1 MGDLHH
7 WFPIIPIQHDQYHD
21 LDYHLRSTI
30 LRQIRLNKEYIQAY
44 TYLYLPIFTIYLSF
58 FLSLSIYN
66 TNFQTNSSGY
76 NFSYFPVID
85 GSYPCLSTGYVYIYI
100 HTYIYTYTVYI
111 HIHIYIYTYT
121 YTYTYTCTYPYA
133 PCMDYLT
140 TFTPNIAEM

>member
-66 TNFQTNSSGY
+66 TNFQANSYWGNQGALLSQIQKNTFCACRYLRTCGLQEETNGILNLSQAERVVLSGNN
-76 NFSYFPVID
+76 NFQTITSAFFGTQNG
-85 GSYPCLSTGYVYIYI
+85 GSTAGTL
-100 HTYIYTYTVYI
+100 
-111 HIHIYIYTYT
+111 
-121 YTYTYTCTYPYA
+121 
-133 PCMDYLT
+133 
-140 TFTPNIAEM
+140 